1 MQNYQHAIKYLSEL
15 EIFGIK
21 LGLEQVSELFR
32 RIGNPHEKLRFIHVA
47 GTNGKGSTCAMLSS
61 CLAAAGFKVG
71 FYSSPH
77 LVSVRERFKINGTS
91 ISEEKLLELIIK
103 IKPHIE
109 QMKAAGRCPTF
120 FETTTVIA
128 AMYFAESGTDF
139 VVWETG
145 MGGRYDA
152 TNIVTPVASV
162 ITGIGID
169 HVAYLGGTESEIAF
183 EKAGIIK
190 KGIPV
195 FCAKVSAAAEAVI
208 RKKSEESDSSL
219 HFPDCNYAVLE
230 KPSMKDGRPGNQKVR
245 LGTIEIE
252 MSLHGDIQLEN
263 ASIVIEILKYL
274 SEKFNF
280 DLKKA
285 ATGFSMT
292 RWPARFQI
300 LKDGSILDG
309 GHNPQAVKNLLLSAN
324 EYFPGEKY
332 SVIFGCLA
340 DKDSES
346 VLSLLDKHA
355 EEFILVPIKGSRK
368 SMTPEEL
375 EKICS
380 KVSQKPIHKSAS
392 VKEALSCPH
401 KKRFLIT
408 GSLYLAGQVLTEYF
422 NEEEII

>member
-1 MQNYQHAIKYLSEL
+1 MQNYQYAVKYLSDL

-32 RIGNPHEKLRFIHVA
+32 RIGKPHEKLRFLHVA
-47 GTNGKGSTCAMLSS
+47 GTNGKGSTCAMLSN
-61 CLAAAGFKVG
+61 CLTAAGFKVG

-77 LVSVRERFKINGTS
+77 LVSVRERFRINGVA
-91 ISEEKLLELIIK
+91 ISEGKLLELILK

-109 QMKAAGRCPTF
+109 EMKAAGRCPTF
-120 FETTTVIA
+120 FEATTAIA

-145 MGGRYDA
+145 MGGRFDA

-169 HVAYLGGTESEIAF
+169 HVAYLGGSESEIAF

-195 FCAKVSAAAEAVI
+195 FCARVSAAAEDVI
-208 RKKSEESDSSL
+208 RKKSEEGDSPL
-219 HFPDCNYAVLE
+219 NFPDCNYAVLE
-230 KPSMKDGRPGNQKVR
+230 KPYLKDGRPGSQKVR
-245 LGTIEIE
+245 FETIEIE
-252 MSLHGDIQLEN
+252 MSLHGNIQLEN
-263 ASIVIEILKYL
+263 ASLVIEILKYL

-280 DLKKA
+280 DLNKA

-292 RWPARFQI
+292 QWPARFQI

-309 GHNPQAVKNLLLSAN
+309 AHNPQAVKNLLLSAN

-355 EEFILVPIKGSRK
+355 EEFIFVPIKGSRK
-368 SMTPEEL
+368 SMSPEEL
-375 EKICS
+375 EKVCS
-380 KVSQKPIHKSAS
+380 KVSQKPIHKSGS

-422 NEEEII
+422 NEEDLI

>member
-1 MQNYQHAIKYLSEL
+1 MPDYLHAVKYLSDL

-32 RIGNPHEKLRFIHVA
+32 RIGSLHEKLRFIHVA

-61 CLAAAGFKVG
+61 CLSAAGFKVG

-77 LVSVRERFKINGTS
+77 LVSVRERFRINGTA
-91 ISEEKLLELIIK
+91 ISEEKLGELNLK

-109 QMKAAGRCPTF
+109 EMKSEGKCPTF
-120 FETTTVIA
+120 FETTTAIA
-128 AMYFAESGTDF
+128 GMYFAESGTDF

-145 MGGRYDA
+145 MGGRFDA

-169 HVAYLGGTESEIAF
+169 HVAHLGGNESEIAF

-190 KGIPV
+190 NRVPV
-195 FCAKVSAAAEAVI
+195 FCANISAESESVI
-208 RKKSEESDSSL
+208 RKKAEEVNSPL
-219 HFPDCNYAVLE
+219 HFPDCNYTMLE
-230 KPSMKDGRPGNQKVR
+230 KPSLKDGKPANQRVM
-245 LGTIEIE
+245 LGTMEIE
-252 MSLHGDIQLEN
+252 MSLHGNIQLKN
-263 ASIVIEILKYL
+263 AALVFETLKYL
-274 SEKFNF
+274 SGKFRF
-280 DLKKA
+280 DLNKTA
-285 ATGFSMT
+285 IGFST
-292 RWPARFQI
+292 TKLPARFQV

-309 GHNPQAVKNLLLSAN
+309 AHNPQAMENLLLSAK

-346 VLSLLDKHA
+346 VLSLLDKCA
-355 EEFILVPIKGSRK
+355 EEFIFVPIRGSRK
-368 SMTPEEL
+368 SMSPDEL
-375 EKICS
+375 EKVCS
-380 KVSQKPIHKSAS
+380 KVSMKPIHKSNS
-392 VKEALSCPH
+392 VKEALARPH

-422 NEEEII
+422 NEEEVI